1 MKMCFV
7 EQMLT
12 RRSIRQFKNETVPEE
27 VINNFV
33 ETGRLLP
40 SATNTQPWHFVIV
53 RDPNG
58 KEACTFRG
66 FNNFAID
73 ASIVVVGFYK

>member
-1 MKMCFV
+1 MCFV

-33 ETGRLLP
+33 ETGRLSP